1 MQVQQR
7 PEFETE
13 DRKRIYEYVERNGV
27 VERGELD
34 DEFAMESDRI
44 DLELSD
50 LLDAGYLDERDGI
63 YRIGIDVGEEI
74 SYDVEGVE
82 FTIRPARQRDLRGLI
97 HVMRKVSEEDAYLT
111 AETVRDLLD
120 HEEVVFRHNDVESR
134 MFFVA
139 TVDAE
144 AQSASSP
151 DSDTRRN
158 DEVVGWVHLDSP
170 NFEKLSHTAE
180 LTMGVLAEHRGHGIG
195 SHLMK
200 RGLDWAATNGY
211 EKVYQSIPAT
221 NQRAVRFLEDHRWET
236 EAIRQ
241 AHYKIDGE
249 YVAEQQMAVM
259 LEDPMLG

>member
-34 DEFAMESDRI
+34 DEFAMDADRI
-44 DLELSD
+44 ELELSELID
-50 LLDAGYLDERDGI
+50 EGYLDERDGI
-63 YRIGIDVGEEI
+63 YRIAIDVGEPTTHEI
-74 SYDVEGVE
+74 DGVE
-82 FTIRPARQRDLRGLI
+82 FTVRPAKQGDLRGLI
-97 HVMRKVSEEDAYLT
+97 HVMRTVSEEGAYLT
-111 AETVRDLLD
+111 AESVMDLLD

-151 DSDTRRN
+151 DSNTRR
-158 DEVVGWVHLDSP
+158 DGEVVGWIHLDSP
-170 NFEKLSHTAE
+170 NFAKLRHTAE
-180 LTMGVLAEHRGHGIG
+180 LTMGVLEEYRGHGIG
-195 SHLMK
+195 SHLME
-200 RGLDWAATNGY
+200 RGLDWAASNGY

-221 NQRAVRFLEDHRWET
+221 NQDAVRFLENHRWET
-236 EAIRQ
+236 EAIRR
-241 AHYKIDGE
+241 AHFKIDDE

-259 LEDPMLG
+259 LEDPRLG